1 MKDFDQWY
9 EALEQGRKDVL
20 LDDKWMLARAAYK
33 AGIEAAMGSKKPGHK
48 VSEPPKVDPHEFIG
62 IC

>member
-1 MKDFDQWY
+1 MQDFDQWY

-33 AGIEAAMGSKKPGHK
+33 AGIEAAERDFLKLFNIDLEELNKTFPG
-48 VSEPPKVDPHEFIG
+48 
-62 IC
+62 

>member
-1 MKDFDQWY
+1 MQDFDQWY

-33 AGIEAAMGSKKPGHK
+33 AGIESAGSKKPGYK